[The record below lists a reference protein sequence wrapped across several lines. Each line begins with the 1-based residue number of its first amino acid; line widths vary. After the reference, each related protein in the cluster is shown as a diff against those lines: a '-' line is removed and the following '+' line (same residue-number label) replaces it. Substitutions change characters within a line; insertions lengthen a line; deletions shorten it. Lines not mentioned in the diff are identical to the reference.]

1 MSKIEQHQFSRG
13 AKNLCLT
20 FSVAEDAKFFS
31 CFLKTAFLITDYTLG
46 LSKAV
51 FKLWWLGVYFLGA
64 LR

>member
-1 MSKIEQHQFSRG
+1 MSKIKQHRLSRG

-31 CFLKTAFLITDYTLG
+31 CFLKTAFRITGYTLG
-46 LSKAV
+46 QSKAV
-51 FKLWWLGVYFLGA
+51 FTLWWLEVYYLGA